1 MEFINMPKVE
11 NHLHLKGAIPHDAL
25 WQLIQKYGGDESVR
39 SLHQLEEKFRYRD
52 FNHFIEMW
60 TWKNRFIRE
69 HEDFVLISE
78 AVFSELAVQ
87 NVKYAEVFISPS
99 LFKRR
104 LPVQQIVEAI
114 YGSLCKV
121 AGIKIN
127 LVADLV
133 RDYGPQQEMRT
144 LFELHEVKNMGLVGI
159 GMGGTEDAFPPRLFA
174 GVYEQ
179 ARKFGFRTTA
189 HAGEACGAGSIWSAL
204 KDLKVDRIGHGTRAA
219 EDPALMGYLSGHGI
233 AVELCPLSNA
243 RTRVIQSIEEHPVR
257 IFIDNGI
264 PVSINTDDP
273 KMFGNSLAA
282 EYQTL
287 KDVFGFTNQEIH
299 DIILRSID
307 TMWLDQGEKAAL
319 TEAIKMDA
327 TM

>member
-1 MEFINMPKVE
+1 MEFSNIPKVE
-11 NHLHLKGAIPHDAL
+11 NHLHLEGAIPPETL

-39 SLHQLEEKFRYRD
+39 SLCQLEEKFKYRD

-60 TWKNRFIRE
+60 TWKNQFIRE
-69 HEDFVLISE
+69 YDDFVLIAE
-78 AVFSELAVQ
+78 AVFSDLAEQ

-114 YGSLCKV
+114 YGSIRRV

-133 RDYGPQQEMRT
+133 RNYGPEEEMRT
-144 LFELHEVKNMGLVGI
+144 LFEIHEVRNMGLVGI
-159 GMGGTEDAFPPRLFA
+159 GMGGTEDAFPPELFT
-174 GVYEQ
+174 GLYDQ
-179 ARKFGFRTTA
+179 ARKFGFRTTV
-189 HAGEACGAGSIWSAL
+189 HAGEACGAESIWSAVRSL
-204 KDLKVDRIGHGTRAA
+204 QVDRIGHGTRAV
-219 EDPALMGYLSGHGI
+219 EDPALIGYLSEHRI
-233 AVELCPLSNA
+233 PLELCPLSNA
-243 RTRVIQSIEEHPVR
+243 CTRVIRSIEEHPVKK
-257 IFIDNGI
+257 IIENGI

-273 KMFGNSLAA
+273 KMFGNSLAE

-287 KDVFGFTNQEIH
+287 KVIFGYTNQEIH

-307 TMWLDQGEKAAL
+307 TMWLEEDEKAAL
-319 TEAIKMDA
+319 TALMKPGLS
-327 TM
+327 